1 MEFDIKPSR
10 LVKSGEISLPRE
22 LRLDLGV
29 LVGQFLQIKSGELES
44 VLQISSPLSEAQRC
58 TLVSIEEYS
67 KIKRESVEYKILEVT
82 LGCDPEFFILWNNKR
97 VVAATYLPFV
107 GQIGCDGELGELRPA
122 YGRHESQ
129 VVATLANLIPQIP
142 GKMKREA
149 WAYGYPERGDQFSY
163 EAHSYLSGVAAGFHV
178 HMGIPPEILNTR
190 RDFNRA
196 AMNHIVQCLD
206 WYVSVPLVPLEADH
220 SRRTGRSNYGRPGDY
235 RPSNVTLEYRTPGG
249 FYLRTPTLAA
259 GLLGMSL
266 LVVESVVSR
275 LKIASKNFVNL
286 HKLTPKDL
294 HEIMPKPEPD
304 EIRGVLL
311 SEDVNLSRYAI
322 DGIRK
327 QLESLPSFG
336 KHRKAIEDFF
346 SVVDEKEQPGP
357 NLLVNWKEHT

>member
-1 MEFDIKPSR
+1 MEFDIKPSM
-10 LVKSGEISLPRE
+10 LVKTGEISLPEE
-22 LRLDLGV
+22 LRLDLKV
-29 LVGQFLQIKSGELES
+29 LVGQFLQIKSGDVEL
-44 VLQISSPLSEAQRC
+44 VMQIAAPLAVPQTCAFVSSQ
-58 TLVSIEEYS
+58 EYS
-67 KIKRESVEYKILEVT
+67 KIKKDVIQYEILEVT

-107 GQIGCDGELGELRPA
+107 GQIGCDGELGELRPT

-129 VVATLANLIPQIP
+129 VVATLASLVPQIP
-142 GKMKREA
+142 GKMKRER
-149 WAYGYPERGDQFSY
+149 WAHGYPERGDQFSY
-163 EAHSYLSGVAAGFHV
+163 EAHSYLGGIAAGFHV

-206 WYVSVPLVPLEADH
+206 WYVSVPLIPLEVDH
-220 SRRTGRSNYGRPGDY
+220 SRRLGRSNYGRPGDY
-235 RPSNVTLEYRTPGG
+235 RPSNVTLEYRTPGA
-249 FYLRTPTLAA
+249 FYLRTPVLAA

-266 LVVESVVSR
+266 LVVENLVSR
-275 LKIASKNFVNL
+275 LKLASKNFVNL
-286 HKLTPKDL
+286 HKLTDADL
-294 HEIMPKPEPD
+294 YEAMPKPEPD
-304 EIRGVLL
+304 QIKSILL
-311 SEDVNLSRYAI
+311 SENVNLSRFAM

-357 NLLVNWKEHT
+357 NLLVNWKEYP

>member
-1 MEFDIKPSR
+1 MEFDIEPSIF
-10 LVKSGEISLPRE
+10 VEDGGISLPQT
-22 LRLDLGV
+22 LRQDLGV
-29 LVGQFLQIKSGELES
+29 LVGQFLQIKSGEVEL
-44 VLQISSPLSEAQRC
+44 VLQILAPLSTEQECAHI
-58 TLVSIEEYS
+58 SISQYP
-67 KIKRESVEYKILEVT
+67 KIKKDTSEYKILEVT

-107 GQIGCDGELGELRPA
+107 GQIGCDGELGELRPT
-122 YGRHESQ
+122 YGRHENQ
-129 VVATLANLIPQIP
+129 VVATLASLIPQIP
-142 GKMKREA
+142 SKMKREM
-149 WAYGYPERGDQFSY
+149 WAHGYPERGDQFSY
-163 EAHSYLSGVAAGFHV
+163 EAHSYLGGVAAGFHV

-220 SRRTGRSNYGRPGDY
+220 SRRLGQSNYGRPGDY

-259 GLLGMSL
+259 GLMGMSL
-266 LVVESVVSR
+266 LVVENLVSR

-286 HKLTPKDL
+286 HKLTGADF
-294 HEIMPKPEPD
+294 HEIMPKPESD
-304 EIRGVLL
+304 KIRSVLL
-311 SEDVNLSRYAI
+311 SEDVNLSRYAM

-336 KHRKAIEDFF
+336 KHRKAVEDFF

-357 NLLVNWKEHT
+357 NLLVNWKEEQ